1 MSMNGLACP
10 TMIFLTVK
18 RYGHFLNDFPDHKQQ
33 VFSKISLKNSID
45 VFPNPSSGLFQIRL
59 INGNTDVQQINILN
73 TNGALVKTITTNGG
87 LNFILSEKLTPG
99 TYFIQLIGEK
109 SVYEGK
115 KIVVF

>member
-1 MSMNGLACP
+1 MFSRSM
-10 TMIFLTVK
+10 
-18 RYGHFLNDFPDHKQQ
+18 
-33 VFSKISLKNSID
+33 
-45 VFPNPSSGLFQIRL
+45 
-59 INGNTDVQQINILN
+59 
-73 TNGALVKTITTNGG
+73 VKTINTNGG